1 MAEELLRSVVRRAQ
15 FSGNAPIR
23 HELRHDL
30 ESFIIV
36 ILYALYRKV
45 TENLQVS
52 KRSESSA
59 DAVMREFNII
69 FGQGS
74 TDRILSGRRQL
85 YPADALIDR
94 LVRGLRKFHAESEV
108 HPLALFANSMAGL
121 LDAAN
126 HGPRAPMAHDAQS
139 VSAKRE
145 QSMPWVGHRSFY
157 LDAGQV
163 LDTINGAIEDIKQLG
178 LNHQMPDLSVGSES
192 EDEMEA
198 DTSEHE
204 DGETLE

>member
-1 MAEELLRSVVRRAQ
+1 MAEELLKSIVRRAQ

-36 ILYALYRKV
+36 ILYAMYRKV
-45 TENLQVS
+45 TENLS

-59 DAVMREFNII
+59 DAVMREFNTI

-85 YPADALIDR
+85 YYADALIDR

-108 HPLALFANSMAGL
+108 HPLALFANSVAGL
-121 LDAAN
+121 LGAAN
-126 HGPRAPMAHDAQS
+126 HGPRAPMARDAQS

-145 QSMPWVGHRSFY
+145 QSMPWVGPRSFY
-157 LDAGQV
+157 LDAGQI
-163 LDTINGAIEDIKQLG
+163 LDTINGPIEDIKQLG
-178 LNHQMPDLSVGSES
+178 LNHQMPDLSVESES

-198 DTSEHE
+198 DT
-204 DGETLE
+204 